1 MPRAL
6 MLHDESPRA
15 RLDTLDESQLPERA
29 VRVAIDYSD
38 LNYKDAMA
46 VTGQGKI
53 VREYPLVPGIDF
65 AGTVTDSTDARFAAD
80 DRVILTGWG
89 VGERHW
95 GGFAEAMRVDAD
107 WLVPCPQP
115 LSTRQAMLFGTAGL
129 TAMLSVMRLK
139 EAGLGPGDGPVVV
152 TGASGGVGSWA
163 VSILA
168 HEGFEVHAITGKPE
182 QNAWLEALGA
192 HAILPRADFEARG
205 RPLESTQW
213 AGAVDTVGGQILAN
227 LLAQMNYSGKVAA
240 VGLAGDAALPTTV
253 LPFIL
258 RGVSLLGVDSVYIPF
273 DRRRAAWQRI
283 AALPNALLSHMHVEE
298 IGLEDVTDRAQAMLE
313 GRTHGRVLIDPRR

>member
-6 MLHDESPRA
+6 MVHDDTPRA
-15 RLDTLDESQLPERA
+15 RLETLDESQLPERT

-53 VREYPLVPGIDF
+53 VRDYPLVPGIDF
-65 AGTVTDSTDARFAAD
+65 AGTVTDSTDTRFAAD

-253 LPFIL
+253 MPFIL

-298 IGLEDVTDRAQAMLE
+298 IGLEDVTDHAQAMLE